1 MNNKSLLI
9 VLSGP
14 SGVGKGTICKK
25 LLSEHPNIV
34 LSISATTRKP
44 RSEDTDGVTYY
55 FKSEDE
61 FKKMIENDEFMEWA
75 VYNNKYYGTPKKPVY
90 ERLENGDDVI
100 LEIDVQG
107 ALNLKNKYPD
117 AVYIFIA
124 PENTEVLYDRLRNRG
139 TESEDEIER
148 RVKAA
153 QWELSQ
159 QNKYDH
165 IVVNKVVDDATQDII
180 NIINT
185 RRNAL

>member
-14 SGVGKGTICKK
+14 SGVGKGTVCKK
-25 LLSEHPNIV
+25 LLSENPNIK
-34 LSISATTRKP
+34 LSVSATTRKP
-44 RSEDTDGVTYY
+44 RSEDIDGVTYY
-55 FKSEDE
+55 FKTEDE
-61 FKKMIENDEFMEWA
+61 FKKMIDNDEFMEWA
-75 VYNNKYYGTPKKPVY
+75 VYNSKYYGTPKKPVY
-90 ERLENGDDVI
+90 DCLEHGNDVI

-139 TESEDEIER
+139 TESEEEIER

-153 QWELSQ
+153 QWELGQ
-159 QNKYDH
+159 KDKYDH
-165 IVVNKVVDDATQDII
+165 IVINKVVEDAADDII